1 ASAIFLNDSPSLVK
15 TKINKYAFSGG
26 QVDIDTHRQLGGNT
40 DVDVAYQY
48 LRFLHTDDVELE
60 KLGKVLIV
68 HAITLKARCIEVVSE
83 FVLNFQ
89 NARAKIND
97 DVLKQFM
104 RLPAQIREDQLIAE
118 INSLKAQLEH

>member
-1 ASAIFLNDSPSLVK
+1 MSSFFPALQGFQSKMSSSIDASAIFLNDSPSLVK

-68 HAITLKARCIEVVSE
+68 HAITV
-83 FVLNFQ
+83 
-89 NARAKIND
+89 
-97 DVLKQFM
+97 
-104 RLPAQIREDQLIAE
+104 
-118 INSLKAQLEH
+118 